1 MLNRT
6 VKWPEGAGHGV
17 VMPHTQIGSLLQS
30 SLETSTEVILKAHD
44 VAIADLPVTEDGP
57 QLCAVLGFTG
67 PLLKGSLLV
76 GVGRATLDALPHGGL
91 PSEWLA
97 ELSNQLLGRVKHELL
112 GWSVEIYLA
121 TPAVIAGERI
131 RPLDGPSSAEH
142 ASWHYGGI
150 WMWLEADPSPALNL
164 DGGRAEVESLN
175 LGDAL
180 LF

>member
-1 MLNRT
+1 
-6 VKWPEGAGHGV
+6 
-17 VMPHTQIGSLLQS
+17 MPHAELGSLLQS
-30 SLETSTEVILKAHD
+30 SLETSTEAILEAHH
-44 VAIADLPVTEDGP
+44 VAIADLPSMDDGP

-76 GVGRATLDALPHGGL
+76 GVGRATLAALPHGGM
-91 PSEWLA
+91 PSDWLA
-97 ELSNQLLGRVKHELL
+97 EFSNQLLGGVKHALL
-112 GWSVEIYLA
+112 GWRVEIYLA

-142 ASWHYGGI
+142 ASWHHGGI
-150 WMWLEADPSPALNL
+150 WMWLEADPSPELTL
-164 DGGRAEVESLN
+164 SGGRVEVAPLN